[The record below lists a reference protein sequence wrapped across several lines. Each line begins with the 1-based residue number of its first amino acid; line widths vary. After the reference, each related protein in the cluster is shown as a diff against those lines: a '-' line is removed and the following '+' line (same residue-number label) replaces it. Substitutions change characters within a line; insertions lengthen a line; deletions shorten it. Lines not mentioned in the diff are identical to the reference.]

1 MLRHPEVYE
10 PCDDSFALADAI
22 ATDIARFYPSLA
34 TCASDNSPSS
44 DQALPPSLISH
55 KSPASPSSNFSTSP
69 HPSHSPTIS
78 PGVPSFPALV
88 VELGSGSGFVLTSVA
103 LALRAL
109 SAPSAPPVIAGSNS
123 AATGAGG
130 VDVAGAAGRDAGS
143 GAAAPSAAVSLA
155 SQAAFL
161 AVDINPHAADI
172 TRQTLAAHSIPADV
186 VLSDL
191 GTALIPRMAGQVN
204 ILIFNPPYVPTSPQ
218 EVHRPGI
225 TQAWAGGDRG
235 REVIDRAMEVSAELL
250 SPTGVFYLLVVA
262 ENDPEEVGERMRG
275 LGFEGEE
282 LLRRGTEEEV
292 IVIVVAMDAREGSRD
307 AFFWA
312 LDNLIKPE
320 DHVTLLNVRPTRA
333 TILPTRT
340 DLSASSGGQGD
351 DDDGYMLAM
360 EQILNDVI
368 HKAHERFPGL
378 KVDKAIKSGDP
389 KNLILD
395 EVVIRDAAALVM
407 SSRGLSPVQRTFL
420 GSVSD
425 YCSRNAECPV
435 IVVRGKS
442 AH

>member
-1 MLRHPEVYE
+1 MPRHPEVYE

-262 ENDPEEVGERMRG
+262 ENDPEEVGERTRG

-292 IVIVVAMDAREGSRD
+292 IV
-307 AFFWA
+307 
-312 LDNLIKPE
+312 PE